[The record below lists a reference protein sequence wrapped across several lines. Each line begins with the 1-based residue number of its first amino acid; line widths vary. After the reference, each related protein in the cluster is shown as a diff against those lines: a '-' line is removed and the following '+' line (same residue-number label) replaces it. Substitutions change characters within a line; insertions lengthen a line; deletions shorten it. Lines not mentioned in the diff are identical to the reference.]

1 MWVPGLRRLS
11 PKLGHN
17 NYVDAK
23 GLARG
28 VAGCAGNPLAEGGG
42 CHTMAVLKA
51 CCLGTTATGSI
62 AGSKN
67 RQLSGPQKA
76 FPSSESQTQR

>member
-1 MWVPGLRRLS
+1 
-11 PKLGHN
+11 
-17 NYVDAK
+17 
-23 GLARG
+23 
-28 VAGCAGNPLAEGGG
+28 
-42 CHTMAVLKA
+42 MAVLKA

-76 FPSSESQTQR
+76 FLSSESQMQR

>member
-1 MWVPGLRRLS
+1 
-11 PKLGHN
+11 
-17 NYVDAK
+17 
-23 GLARG
+23 
-28 VAGCAGNPLAEGGG
+28 
-42 CHTMAVLKA
+42 MAVLKA

-62 AGSKN
+62 VGSKN